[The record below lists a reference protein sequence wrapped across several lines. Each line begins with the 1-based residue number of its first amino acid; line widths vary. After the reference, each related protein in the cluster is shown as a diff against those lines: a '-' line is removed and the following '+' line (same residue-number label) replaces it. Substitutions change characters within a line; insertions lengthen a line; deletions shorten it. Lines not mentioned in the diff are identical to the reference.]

1 MMVVLILMFIMIVDV
16 GIGLGDNL
24 GVEVDFGCRT

>member
-1 MMVVLILMFIMIVDV
+1 MMVVLILMYMLIVDV

-24 GVEVDFGCRT
+24 GVEVDFGCST